1 MIRCSCLPIAYN
13 QPTGKNRKIE
23 KSKRFCPLCKEDKV
37 EDGPHFLL
45 ECSHSVALLHSFL
58 KELRDHGIVK
68 ISPLLSDSNKKFLL
82 RLLIGDFQN
91 QIASERKLNTRLI
104 VLNYLLNLWNA
115 RQEVILPV
123 SLVQENEGA

>member
-1 MIRCSCLPIAYN
+1 MIRYSCLPIAYN
-13 QPTGKNRKIE
+13 QLVRIG
-23 KSKRFCPLCKEDKV
+23 KSKNPKDFVLSAKEDKV

-45 ECSHSVALLHSFL
+45 ECSHSEALLHSFL
-58 KELRDHGIVK
+58 KELRDHGIAK
-68 ISPLLSDSNKKFLL
+68 ISPSLSDSNKKFLL
-82 RLLIGDFQN
+82 RLLIGAFHN

-123 SLVQENEGA
+123 SLVLENEGA